1 MANQHTGL
9 ARPYSGPS
17 WRTVATLTAMMLAG
31 PIAWSLALLL
41 KYALASNTCYY
52 VPAGGHQD
60 LTWLWSWFIVIDV
73 VAILVTAAAAWL
85 SYRSWTSVRQEAAG
99 HFDTVA
105 DIGEGRKRFLAFW
118 GLMIAALF
126 GAAIIFGFIVD
137 VAVPPCVS

>member
-17 WRTVATLTAMMLAG
+17 WRTVAILTAMMLVG
-31 PIAWSLALLL
+31 PIAWSVALLL
-41 KYALASNTCYY
+41 KFALASNTCFA
-52 VPAGGHQD
+52 VPAGAHQD
-60 LTWLWSWFIVIDV
+60 FSWLWSWFIVIEV
-73 VAILVTAAAAWL
+73 VAILITAAAAWL
-85 SYRSWTSVRQEAAG
+85 SYRSWTSVLHEAAG

-105 DIGEGRKRFLAFW
+105 DIGEGRQRFLAFW